1 MEKKIEKVKRIKGE
15 LRVPS
20 DKSISHRSIILTS
33 LAEGKSIVKNFLK
46 SGDTLT
52 TLNCYKQLGVKIEE
66 RNGILEIE
74 GVGLKGLKEPD
85 DILDMGNS
93 GTTTRLTLGVLA
105 GQNLFATLTGD
116 NSLRNRPMKRVKDP
130 LTQMGAFIDGREN
143 GNRLPLAIR
152 GGNLKGISFFNKK
165 SSAQVK
171 SAILLAGLNADGK
184 TEIEEPV
191 KSRNHTEKL
200 LKAMGVNL
208 KVKEE
213 ENYKI
218 ILDVNIEKLNPIEID
233 VPADPSSAAFFVAAA
248 VIVPNSEILLKDVL
262 VNPTRDGFF
271 RKLKDMGANIEYLN
285 LREKAGE
292 EVADIYVRYTPDLK
306 GIKITKVDVPSMIDE
321 LPLIMLIA
329 TQVKGETVITGAEEL
344 RVKESDRI
352 KAVVENLKNI
362 GVEIEELEDG
372 AIIRGKQKIKGGVI
386 DSFNDHRIAMG
397 FSILGLIAEDGITIK
412 NAECVFISYPE
423 FYEHLEKVVEV

>member
-218 ILDVNIEKLNPIEID
+218 ILDGNIEKLNPIEID